1 MKYFLFLSAEFYT
14 YGHHRARRQA
24 NSANNTSKAK
34 TTASMIKEMHK
45 LLLERRQRLGTPK
58 SDACPLGPPGTP
70 GPPGPRGEKGDRG
83 RKGKKGTRGSPGQSG
98 KQGIMGPAG
107 PKGEVGI
114 KGQKGDTGST
124 GMPGTKGDPGES
136 ISAPVV
142 AVSPAKLTVNE
153 SGTASFQCSVSGNPE
168 PAIVWSKR
176 DNLSEVS
183 KSAISRGRLLLKN
196 VNESDSGEYQ
206 CSATN
211 ILGHAQTVVQL
222 VVNGEFLYKIL
233 FSKVS
238 RQNGLRAH
246 LSSLVSIVFFF
257 SFGSKLLQ
265 IMRQIVITNTVPKK
279 TERQQLSQKLWK
291 VRKPYMSV
299 EIK

>member
-1 MKYFLFLSAEFYT
+1 MILSEQLHEYFLFLSAEFYT

-24 NSANNTSKAK
+24 NSANNIRKAK

-45 LLLERRQRLGTPK
+45 LLLERRQRLCTPK
-58 SDACPLGPPGTP
+58 SDACPLRPPETP

-107 PKGEVGI
+107 PKGEVGL
-114 KGQKGDTGST
+114 KGQKGDTGPT
-124 GMPGTKGDPGES
+124 GMQGTKGDPGES
-136 ISAPVV
+136 ISAPVI

-183 KSAISRGRLLLKN
+183 KSAVSRGRLLLKN
-196 VNESDSGEYQ
+196 VSESDSGEYQ
-206 CSATN
+206 CLATN
-211 ILGHAQTVVQL
+211 ILGHAQTLVQL

-233 FSKVS
+233 F
-238 RQNGLRAH
+238 NC
-246 LSSLVSIVFFF
+246 LVKFHGKTDCEHIFQASFHFFF
-257 SFGSKLLQ
+257 
-265 IMRQIVITNTVPKK
+265 
-279 TERQQLSQKLWK
+279 LSAPNFFRSCDK
-291 VRKPYMSV
+291 
-299 EIK
+299 